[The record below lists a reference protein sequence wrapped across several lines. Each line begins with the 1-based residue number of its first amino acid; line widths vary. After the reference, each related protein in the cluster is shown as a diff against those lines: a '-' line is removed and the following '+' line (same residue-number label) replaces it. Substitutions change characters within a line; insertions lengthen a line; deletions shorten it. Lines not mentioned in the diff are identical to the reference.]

1 MQCCFF
7 LLVVFLSHH
16 VTGSFPVRLIGGPN
30 LCAGRVEIFHQGKW
44 GTVCDDDWDM
54 RDAAVVCRE
63 LDCGEAL
70 SAPHGAWFGEGP
82 GPIWLNEVRCA
93 GTEWNL
99 HSCHHLGFR
108 KHVCTH
114 EEDASVIC
122 SEQRFPPFTSFPP
135 HTTFKRGKMDVGTTA
150 RPVVSPTPAQGAPAL
165 RLVGGRSH
173 CSGRVEVFHEGQW
186 GTVCD
191 DMWDLLDVAVV
202 CRELDC
208 GEALAAPGG
217 AFFGE
222 GSSVIWLDDVQCQ
235 GEEPALIQC
244 HTSSWG
250 TNNCRHSEDAGA
262 VCSGEM
268 PLAMV
273 EEHVAMLTRTLTPQR
288 FRTVAPR
295 RIPRPTRPS
304 RTREEPVAN
313 EVSHAEKRLK
323 ESLAER
329 VLGGQWQVRL
339 VGGPGSCAGRVEVL
353 YKDHWG
359 TVCDD
364 GWDLVDAAVVCRELG
379 CGAPLL
385 SPGNARYGPG
395 SGPIWLDDV
404 NCTGSEFTLRRC
416 RSQPWGKHNCNHHE
430 DASVIC
436 TGKWKRL
443 SLPKPFSDS
452 AKSTTTTSPTTAT
465 TTITT
470 TTTAQNFRLL
480 DGPELQST
488 LDVPEATR
496 ATQTFL
502 DELEKATLQS
512 QHTDKPLRP
521 IQHVELELEQNTKA
535 TSPTNTVEIN
545 PSTEIVL
552 PSVQE
557 MESTKTPERR
567 TTTYKWLKK
576 TTDETMPDQEILEHV
591 HEISSTKIPKT
602 TSYMNQWEQEPIYV
616 STESQPSSNMLDF
629 ESKRERETTTH
640 WGMHKTIADLE
651 TLQNGQE
658 MESVSSTKS
667 ISPHKWEQKTTY
679 ATTVSQPPSTILD
692 FESKRDT
699 VTHRAMNITTPDLE
713 TLQNGQEIE
722 STSSPKGTTLH
733 KWEQN
738 STYATTTSQL
748 SSTMLDVE
756 SKKDTTTYMVM
767 DRTVTDP
774 EILQNGEEEM
784 KSTSSPKSTTL
795 HKWEQNTTYA
805 TTASQLSSTM
815 LDVESKR
822 DTTTHMVMDR
832 TVTDP
837 EILQNGEEMESTSS
851 PKTTSSSHK
860 WQQKPT
866 SSPTEYLSPFVTVDL
881 ESETETESTTPSV
894 IDLSTVTDTANPA
907 TDMEP
912 PIHWSNMSKLPHI
925 TQNIEPINTV
935 AEAQPTTWIKN
946 REATDNEVKE
956 LIQFSKRLEATMAIE
971 LPTAT
976 ENMQPVKHMETTYP
990 KIPDSKENTRQKQQ
1004 EESNKNLHAIQPIE
1018 STFPPND
1025 VRSLDETDAH
1035 NATKWPRGPV
1045 SHTVS
1050 PHGQTEDGLVSSGDT
1065 GSETSFTDIVSTLS
1079 MTKAPRLDISLTETV
1094 ASSSKLSESP
1104 SGCPIRQEQ
1113 KQEHQDFCCSSPAM
1127 RNLVQAM
1134 EGLRGDLGSLST
1146 TIQHQGS
1153 QMEAVAF
1160 SLAELA
1166 ASVRHLVRA
1175 LPTLRLQPSVQSTS
1189 APHGQDED
1197 QR

>member
-1 MQCCFF
+1 MQRCFF
-7 LLVVFLSHH
+7 LLVVFLSLH
-16 VTGSFPVRLIGGPN
+16 VTGAFPVRLIGGPN
-30 LCAGRVEIFHQGKW
+30 LCAGRVEIFHQGQW

-93 GTEWNL
+93 GTEWHL

-135 HTTFKRGKMDVGTTA
+135 HTTFRRGKMDVGTTA

-222 GSSVIWLDDVQCQ
+222 GNSVIWLDDVQCQ
-235 GEEPALIQC
+235 GEEPALKQC

-273 EEHVAMLTRTLTPQR
+273 EEHVAMLTRTLAPQR

-304 RTREEPVAN
+304 ITQEEPVAN
-313 EVSHAEKRLK
+313 EASHAEKRLK
-323 ESLAER
+323 GSLSER
-329 VLGGQWQVRL
+329 VLNGQWQVRL

-443 SLPKPFSDS
+443 SLLKPSSDS
-452 AKSTTTTSPTTAT
+452 AKSTTTISTTTAT
-465 TTITT
+465 TTITPT
-470 TTTAQNFRLL
+470 TTITTTAQNIRPV

-488 LDVPEATR
+488 LDVPETTR
-496 ATQTFL
+496 TTQTFL
-502 DELEKATLQS
+502 DELEKETLQS
-512 QHTDKPLRP
+512 WHTDNPLRP
-521 IQHVELELEQNTKA
+521 IQNEELELEQNTMV
-535 TSPTNTVEIN
+535 TSPTDTAEIT

-552 PSVQE
+552 LSVQE
-557 MESTKTPERR
+557 MESTSTPERR
-567 TTTYKWLKK
+567 PTTYKWVKEA
-576 TTDETMPDQEILEHV
+576 TDETTPDLEILQRV
-591 HEISSTKIPKT
+591 QKTSSTKISKT
-602 TSYMNQWEQEPIYV
+602 KSYMNKWKQEPNYV
-616 STESQPSSNMLDF
+616 STETQPSSNMLDL
-629 ESKRERETTTH
+629 ESKRERE
-640 WGMHKTIADLE
+640 MHKTIVDLQ
-651 TLQNGQE
+651 TLQNGQGI
-658 MESVSSTKS
+658 ESVSSPKN
-667 ISPHKWEQKTTY
+667 ISPHKWEQKATY

-699 VTHRAMNITTPDLE
+699 ITHTPMNTTTPDLE
-713 TLQNGQEIE
+713 ILQNGQEME
-722 STSSPKGTTLH
+722 LTSSPKSTTPH
-733 KWEQN
+733 IWEQH

-748 SSTMLDVE
+748 SSTMVD
-756 SKKDTTTYMVM
+756 M
-767 DRTVTDP
+767 
-774 EILQNGEEEM
+774 
-784 KSTSSPKSTTL
+784 
-795 HKWEQNTTYA
+795 
-805 TTASQLSSTM
+805 
-815 LDVESKR
+815 ESKR

-832 TVTDP
+832 TVTDL
-837 EILQNGEEMESTSS
+837 EILKNGEEMESSSS
-851 PKTTSSSHK
+851 PKTISSPHE
-860 WQQKPT
+860 WQLKPT
-866 SSPTEYLSPFVTVDL
+866 SSSTEFLSPFVIEDL
-881 ESETETESTTPSV
+881 ESETEAESTTPSEM
-894 IDLSTVTDTANPA
+894 DLPTVTDTDNPA

-912 PIHWSNMSKLPHI
+912 PIHWSNMSKVPHI
-925 TQNIEPINTV
+925 TQDVEPINAV
-935 AEAQPTTWIKN
+935 AEAQPTTWIKD
-946 REATDNEVKE
+946 REATDNLGKE

-976 ENMQPVKHMETTYP
+976 ENMQPVQHMETTYP
-990 KIPDSKENTRQKQQ
+990 KVPDSKENTSQKQQ
-1004 EESNKNLHAIQPIE
+1004 EGSNKNLHAIQPTE
-1018 STFPPND
+1018 FTPSD
-1025 VRSLDETDAH
+1025 VTSLDETDAH
-1035 NATKWPRGPV
+1035 NTTKWPQSPV

-1050 PHGQTEDGLVSSGDT
+1050 PGGQTEDGLESSGDT
-1065 GSETSFTDIVSTLS
+1065 ERETNFTDIVSTPS
-1079 MTKAPRLDISLTETV
+1079 MTKALRLDISSDEAV
-1094 ASSSKLSESP
+1094 ASSAKLSESP

-1113 KQEHQDFCCSSPAM
+1113 KQEHQDFCCSSPAV

-1166 ASVRHLVRA
+1166 ASVRYLVQA
-1175 LPTLRLQPSVQSTS
+1175 LPTLRLQPSVQSPS
-1189 APHGQDED
+1189 APHRQDED